1 MPTGAFG
8 AMLRQAGVI
17 RVENVHQLFDVA
29 QLLIH
34 QPLPAGQRVA
44 VVGNSDAL
52 GALTAQAALSWDLE
66 IAHGPVSLPA
76 DATADRFSEAL
87 RAAFAD
93 PEVDSVLTCFIPP
106 LETVDEEVVAAVRD
120 VSRSSDKPCVATF
133 LGMSGVHEG
142 LETQT
147 IGDAYRR
154 IVPAYAMPEDAVRA
168 LAAATRYSE
177 WRARDRGDPVDPV
190 GIDRAAGAKLVEEV
204 LEDAPDGRSL
214 SGEETTRL
222 LVAYGIHVWES
233 RLVDSPD
240 EAVAAADALGYPVIL
255 KTTSPVLRHQPGL
268 SGVRADLAG
277 PEAVRTAMESMRS
290 RLGPI
295 AQGSFLVQRMAPPG
309 VSCVLSS
316 VEDPLFGPVVSFSVA
331 GPPTELLGDIAHRI
345 PPLTDVDVQ
354 DLLSAVR
361 AAPMLN
367 GHRGAMPVHRA
378 ALADLVARLS
388 CLADDLP
395 DVDRVQLNPVNAWT
409 GGVDVLDAEISVH
422 PALTRKDAD
431 KRVMT

>member
-1 MPTGAFG
+1 MPAGAFR

-120 VSRSSDKPCVATF
+120 ASRSSDKTCVATF

-142 LETQT
+142 LETDT

-154 IVPAYAMPEDAVRA
+154 IVPVYAMPEDAVRA

-190 GIDRAAGAKLVEEV
+190 DIDRAAGAKLVEEV
-204 LEDAPDGRSL
+204 LADAPDGRSL
-214 SGEETTRL
+214 SGAETSRL
-222 LVAYGIHVWES
+222 LAAYGIRVWES
-233 RLVDSPD
+233 RLVDSAD

-255 KTTSPVLRHQPGL
+255 KTTSPVLRHQPGV

-277 PEAVRTAMESMRS
+277 PEAVRTALQSIRA
-290 RLGPI
+290 RLGAI

-309 VSCVLSS
+309 VSCVLAS

-354 DLLSAVR
+354 DLLNGVR

-378 ALADLVARLS
+378 ALADVVARLS

-395 DVDRVQLNPVNAWT
+395 DVDSVQLNPVNAWT

-422 PALTRKDAD
+422 PALIRKDSD
-431 KRVMT
+431 KRIMT

>member
-1 MPTGAFG
+1 
-8 AMLRQAGVI
+8 
-17 RVENVHQLFDVA
+17 
-29 QLLIH
+29 
-34 QPLPAGQRVA
+34 AGQRVA

-76 DATADRFSEAL
+76 EATADQYSDAL
-87 RAAFAD
+87 RAAFDD

-106 LETVDEEVVAAVRD
+106 LETVDEQVVAAVRD
-120 VSRSSDKPCVATF
+120 TSRASDKPCVATF
-133 LGMSGVHEG
+133 LGLSGVHEA
-142 LETQT
+142 LEVETD
-147 IGDAYRR
+147 GDAYRR
-154 IVPAYAMPEDAVRA
+154 IVPVYGMPEDAVRA

-177 WRARDRGDPVDPV
+177 WRTKDRGNPVDPV
-190 GIDRAAGAKLVEEV
+190 DIDRTAAVAIVDRILA
-204 LEDAPDGRSL
+204 EDPDGRAL
-214 SGEETTRL
+214 RHDETTSL
-222 LVAYGIHVWES
+222 LAAYGIHVWES
-233 RLVDSPD
+233 QLVETPD
-240 EAVAAADALGYPVIL
+240 DAVAAADELGYPVIL

-268 SGVRADLAG
+268 SGVRADLPG

-290 RLGPI
+290 RLGTI
-295 AQGSFLVQRMAPPG
+295 AQGSFLVQKMAPPG

-354 DLLSAVR
+354 DLLGAVR

-367 GHRGAMPVHRA
+367 GHRGAMPVHKA

-395 DVDRVQLNPVNAWT
+395 EVDHVQLNPVNAWT
-409 GGVDVLDAEISVH
+409 GGVDVLDAEASVH
-422 PALTRKDAD
+422 PAMTRKDAD